1 MAVSPNVGS
10 FIQRRFGC
18 GSLLWRS
25 LIRNVARK
33 ASSVTLTTGM
43 VVTPVPAG
51 WSVLIRIPSEEPD
64 RTVSRSIFRRTN
76 GARSA
81 LTFISKRLDS
91 LSPLIGA
98 KLKTISASYSE
109 ATGWLNSATVRPHRP
124 AEADLR

>member
-1 MAVSPNVGS
+1 MALSPDVVS
-10 FIQRRFGC
+10 FIHRHFGC
-18 GSLLWRS
+18 CDLLWRS
-25 LIRNVARK
+25 GILNVARK
-33 ASSVTLTTGM
+33 ASSVSPDRDGGDA
-43 VVTPVPAG
+43 VPAG